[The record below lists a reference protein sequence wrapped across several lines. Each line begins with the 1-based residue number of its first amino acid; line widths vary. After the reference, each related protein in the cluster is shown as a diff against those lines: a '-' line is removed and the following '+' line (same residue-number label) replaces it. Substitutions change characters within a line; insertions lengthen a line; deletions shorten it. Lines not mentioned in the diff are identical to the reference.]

1 MNLMYLIGNKIDL
14 ITERKISE
22 KDTLNLAKA
31 YNLRYFEISCV
42 TGEWIQNFLND
53 LSNEIIKYW
62 IYKLLYI

>member
-1 MNLMYLIGNKIDL
+1 MYLIGNKIDL

-42 TGEWIQNFLND
+42 TGE
-53 LSNEIIKYW
+53 
-62 IYKLLYI
+62 